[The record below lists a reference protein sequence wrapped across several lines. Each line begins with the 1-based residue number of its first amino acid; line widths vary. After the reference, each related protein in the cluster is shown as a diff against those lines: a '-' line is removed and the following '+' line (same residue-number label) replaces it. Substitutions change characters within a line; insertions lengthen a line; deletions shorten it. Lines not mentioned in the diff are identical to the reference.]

1 VGTVLQCAQQES
13 ILAQAFKNVSAVD
26 QCYSLSYSDVS
37 YSCILDDYIFNKK
50 SPTLSISDMLMDDA
64 FDPSLDYMRYR
75 LLVKNEV
82 ILSLSRL
89 NRFRSRASQSFG
101 FNNTRWSVDNVSDA
115 VFRPLYR
122 LQQKDFW
129 DIYRHLDIGSFPCVM
144 ANRSRCTPEEAFMVW
159 LRRMGSRGT
168 WLEIGNDI
176 DLQATPSRLSLI
188 FNDFADEIYDR
199 FSKQA
204 MSSGIPIAEM
214 PRFADAIVSKSRVG
228 LDNVVAFLDSKAT
241 EICRNSDYLQQMA
254 NYNGYYGHHC
264 LRWQSLHSPNG
275 ITYHLW
281 GPVEG
286 RRSDNYLLNHSGF
299 HDMFLNY
306 EALLGYPVCAY
317 ADAGYWCS
325 QYVQTAFR
333 RQNGERVPGSM
344 EDFYSTKMNKCRT
357 SVEWGFGQVLS
368 LFPYTDSPGFKRV
381 GSTATGQHY
390 INATFMTN
398 VITCLNGNIT
408 SSFFRL
414 SPPTLMEYLRH
425 ATM

>member
-1 VGTVLQCAQQES
+1 MDYG
-13 ILAQAFKNVSAVD
+13 
-26 QCYSLSYSDVS
+26 SDVDVF
-37 YSCILDDYIFNKK
+37 YYDHK
-50 SPTLSISDMLMDDA
+50 SPTLSFTDMIMEETV
-64 FDPSLDYMRYR
+64 DPLLDYVPYR
-75 LLVKNEV
+75 
-82 ILSLSRL
+82 ILARDHVFLTLKRL
-89 NRFRSRASQSFG
+89 QRLRSRASQSFG
-101 FNNTRWSVDNVSDA
+101 LNNKRWDVASVADT

-122 LQQKDFW
+122 LTKDDFW
-129 DIYRHLDIGSFPCVM
+129 NIYRHLDIESFPCVL

-168 WLEIGNDI
+168 WLEIGNDL
-176 DLQATPSRLSLI
+176 DFQATPSRLSLI
-188 FNDFADEIYDR
+188 FSDFSDELYNR
-199 FSKQA
+199 FSAKA
-204 MSSGIPIAEM
+204 MSSGIPVGEM
-214 PRFADAIVSKSRVG
+214 PRFADAIMYKSKVS
-228 LDNVVAFLDSKAT
+228 LDNVVAFLDTKAT
-241 EICRNSDYLQQMA
+241 EINRNSDYLQQMA

-306 EALLGYPVCAY
+306 EALLGYPMCAY

-333 RQNGERVPGSM
+333 RQNGERLPGSM
-344 EDFYSTKMNKCRT
+344 EDFYSNKMNKCRT

-368 LFPYTDSPGFKRV
+368 LFPYTDSPGFKRL
-381 GSTATGQHY
+381 GGTATGQHY

-398 VITCLNGNIT
+398 VITCLTGNIT
-408 SSFFRL
+408 SSFFKL
-414 SPPTLMEYLRH
+414 PPPPLFSST
-425 ATM
+425 